1 MKRRTQ
7 ATAALALAA
16 AIGVGTQWQAILKTW
31 NGEAFAAS
39 SSTSA
44 SVGTVPG
51 TADDPVVTKSYV
63 DQKIAEALKG
73 GATAPTSTPSPSPSQ
88 APSSAPT
95 ATPGAGGGSSD
106 EGGVKV
112 INVPLGKTLIAADG
126 TEVVVRGGKAVAY
139 SPDSNGIADVTAG
152 IDIKSGS
159 SVPQNH
165 LILFPRGGRGVGSA
179 DGMKVGLTV
188 MVRGAYEIKTIEK

>member
-1 MKRRTQ
+1 MKKGKQ
-7 ATAALALAA
+7 AAAVIALAA
-16 AIGVGTQWQAILKTW
+16 AIGVGTQWQAIQATW
-31 NGEAFAAS
+31 SGEAYAS
-39 SSTSA
+39 SAGTTA

-73 GATAPTSTPSPSPSQ
+73 GAVAPTSTPSPTQSPT
-88 APSSAPT
+88 SAPT
-95 ATPGAGGGSSD
+95 ATPGSSAGGSTD
-106 EGGVKV
+106 DGGIKV
-112 INVPLGKTLIAADG
+112 INVPAGKTLIAADG
-126 TEVVVRGGKAVAY
+126 AEVVVRGGKAVAY
-139 SPDSNGIADVTAG
+139 SPDSNGIADVTDG
-152 IDIKSGS
+152 VDIKSGA

-179 DGMKVGLTV
+179 EGMKTGLTV